1 MAKWELKREKY
12 LSLTEVKQ
20 LVKVCEGRAS
30 ADREKGRLTWPR
42 VWAVVHTG
50 LESGLRVSELK
61 DLNCGDLFLK
71 NGEPYLVV
79 TNGKGGKTRRV
90 SLGSN
95 LKRHLKEFLKWKE
108 AAEEETGEDA
118 PVFCSAY
125 RRRYSKR
132 GVQMVFKKALK
143 ASGLP
148 DSYSIHC
155 LRHTCGTY
163 LYESTRDLR
172 FVQKFLGHA
181 SPTTTTVYAQVTP
194 EREKEYVNEVSDLY
208 RE

>member
-12 LSLTEVKQ
+12 LSLSEVKQ

-61 DLNCGDLFLK
+61 GLDCGDLFLK
-71 NGEPYLVV
+71 NGEPYLIVR
-79 TNGKGGKTRRV
+79 NGKGGKTRRV

-95 LKRHLKEFLKWKE
+95 LKKHLKEFLKWKE
-108 AAEEETGEDA
+108 TAGEETGEDS

-125 RRRYSKR
+125 KRRFSKR
-132 GVQMVFKKALK
+132 GLQILFKKALS

-148 DSYSIHC
+148 EHYSIHC

-163 LYESTRDLR
+163 AYDQTKDLR
-172 FVQKFLGHA
+172 FVQRLLGHS
-181 SPTTTTVYAQVTP
+181 SPSTTSVYAGVTP
-194 EREKEYVNEVSDLY
+194 EKEAKYINQISDLY
-208 RE
+208 QE